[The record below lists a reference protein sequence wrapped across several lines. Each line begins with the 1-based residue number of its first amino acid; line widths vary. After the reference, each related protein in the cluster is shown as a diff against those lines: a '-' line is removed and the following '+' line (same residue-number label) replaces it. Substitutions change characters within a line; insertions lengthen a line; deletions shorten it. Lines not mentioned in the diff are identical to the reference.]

1 MTSGR
6 RAVLEL
12 HETLTP
18 ADHQTHRR
26 YSFGVPPDCQSL
38 DIHVRYAPKFIS
50 AQDSQRL
57 VAQTVASRMDGL
69 AQRVGMLLAQR
80 WAKDFD
86 GAELRIPN
94 LLTISLDDA
103 DGVYRGA
110 GHRHAQDQTLF
121 VRTDSASPGLIP
133 GALPAGEWILT
144 VTAHTVVS
152 DQCEL
157 EIQIGAE
164 IASSRP

>member
-1 MTSGR
+1 M
-6 RAVLEL
+6 AVFEKR
-12 HETLTP
+12 ETLTR

-38 DIHVRYAPKFIS
+38 EIRVRYAPKFIS
-50 AQDSQRL
+50 AQESHQLVSQTIAAR
-57 VAQTVASRMDGL
+57 TSRL
-69 AQRVGMLLAQR
+69 AQRVGSGLAER

-86 GAELRIPN
+86 GAELRVPN

-103 DGVYRGA
+103 AGVYRGA
-110 GHRHAQDQTLF
+110 GHRHAPDQTLL
-121 VRTDSASPGLIP
+121 VGIDSASPGLVP
-133 GALPAGEWILT
+133 GPLPAGDWTLT
-144 VTAHTVVS
+144 VSAHTVVS

-157 EIQIGAE
+157 EIQIGAD